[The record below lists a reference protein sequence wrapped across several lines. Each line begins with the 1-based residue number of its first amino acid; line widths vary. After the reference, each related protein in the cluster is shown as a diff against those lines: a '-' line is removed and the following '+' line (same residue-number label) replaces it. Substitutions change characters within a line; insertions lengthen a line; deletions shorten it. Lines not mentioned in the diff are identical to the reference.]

1 LGAQH
6 SLFDRYRV
14 CQLAWSWRRIT
25 FAHVTQDATHGRV
38 FLSGRITL
46 EPPLAVDSNTPSA
59 RFPRLAQG
67 SLAQSDAID
76 PLRADCTTP
85 AADAA

>member
-1 LGAQH
+1 MLSTRYSTVTVFANSRGRGAGLH
-6 SLFDRYRV
+6 LP
-14 CQLAWSWRRIT
+14 
-25 FAHVTQDATHGRV
+25 VTQDATHGRV

>member
-1 LGAQH
+1 MVGS
-6 SLFDRYRV
+6 SLAAEF
-14 CQLAWSWRRIT
+14 
-25 FAHVTQDATHGRV
+25 
-38 FLSGRITL
+38 TL